1 MFPPDDDGWCED
13 GWDRHGRHKHGRRRE
28 RNNKT
33 PIESIIAGSAFT
45 VVFGVLL
52 VTRQQEWWW
61 MFPMVFAGVI
71 PLLEGLRKIV
81 FGKPGNKGAVIQK
94 EADAEKQILRAA
106 HEGNGRLTASIAAL
120 KTNLTIKEAQ
130 NILENMT
137 REGHAVMN
145 VTKDGFVEFEF
156 PEFLPRLN

>member
-1 MFPPDDDGWCED
+1 MFPPDDDHRCGD
-13 GWDRHGRHKHGRRRE
+13 GRHGHGRRRE
-28 RNNKT
+28 KNKSPT
-33 PIESIIAGSAFT
+33 ESIIVGSAFT
-45 VVFGVLL
+45 AVFGVLL

-71 PLLEGLRKIV
+71 PLLEGLRRTV
-81 FGKPGNKGAVIQK
+81 FGKRGKKDAGLQK

>member
-1 MFPPDDDGWCED
+1 MIPPDDDWCDD
-13 GWDRHGRHKHGRRRE
+13 GWHRHGRRRE
-28 RNNKT
+28 HRHGERNKSPT
-33 PIESIIAGSAFT
+33 ESIIVGSAFT
-45 VVFGVLL
+45 VVFGALL

-61 MFPMVFAGVI
+61 MFPMVFAGVV
-71 PLLEGLRKIV
+71 PLLEGLRRTV
-81 FGKPGNKGAVIQK
+81 FGKRGNKDAVLQK

-120 KTNLTIKEAQ
+120 KTNLSIKEAQ
-130 NILENMT
+130 RILENMT

-156 PEFLPRLN
+156 PEFLPRLS